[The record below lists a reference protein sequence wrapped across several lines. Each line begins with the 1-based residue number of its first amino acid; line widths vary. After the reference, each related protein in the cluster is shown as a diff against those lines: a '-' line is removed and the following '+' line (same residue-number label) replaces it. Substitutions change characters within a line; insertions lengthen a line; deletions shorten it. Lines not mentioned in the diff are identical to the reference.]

1 VTECSLLASVV
12 VAVYRDPRARRLLRS
27 LACQSVPR
35 QVYEVIVVEN
45 GSADLADAEDAYGI
59 VRYVHL
65 SQANSAA
72 ARNAGLAIARG
83 RFLLLTDAD
92 CVAEQDWIEKMTR
105 RLADGSVAAVGGSIR
120 KYRPRT
126 WTQHY
131 AITVVNGQQKLS
143 YLPALSLPYVAGAN
157 AGFVTGKLREAGGFD
172 EALKSGNDVDVCYKL
187 GLRGCH
193 IGLAPDAV
201 ILHEDRVSVTGHFR
215 RFHRYAVYQVLL
227 YAKYKQLSAKQYV
240 VDTYP
245 LRRCAQAICSIPNC
259 AARLLHCDPG
269 PALAALLQLIEAAAV
284 LCGDIHGAFRFR
296 QPYL

>member
-1 VTECSLLASVV
+1 VTECSLLASIVI
-12 VAVYRDPRARRLLRS
+12 AVYRDPRARRLLWS

-59 VRYVHL
+59 VRYIHL
-65 SQANSAA
+65 SRANSAA

-157 AGFVTGKLREAGGFD
+157 AGFVTAKLREAGGFD

-187 GLRGCH
+187 GLRGSH

-227 YAKYKQLSAKQYV
+227 YAKYKQLSAKRYV

-259 AARLLHCDPG
+259 AVRLLHRDPG

>member
-1 VTECSLLASVV
+1 VTDCGLLASVV
-12 VAVYRDPRARRLLRS
+12 VAVHRDPRAWRLLRS
-27 LACQSVPR
+27 LAGQSVPR

-45 GSADLADAEDAYGI
+45 GSADLADTEGAYGI

-65 SQANSAA
+65 SRANSAA
-72 ARNAGLAIARG
+72 ARNVGLALARG

-92 CVAEQDWIEKMTR
+92 CVTRPDWIEKMTGKF
-105 RLADGSVAAVGGSIR
+105 ADSAVVAVGGSIG
-120 KYRPRT
+120 KYQPRT
-126 WTQHY
+126 WTQRY

-172 EALKSGNDVDVCYKL
+172 EALRSGNDVDVCYKL
-187 GLRGCH
+187 GLRGYH

-201 ILHEDRVSVTGHFR
+201 ILHEDRASVAGHFR

-227 YAKYKQLSAKQYV
+227 YAKYKQVSAKRFV
-240 VDTYP
+240 VDTYR
-245 LRRCAQAICSIPNC
+245 LRRSAQAIGSMPRC
-259 AARLLHCDPG
+259 AARLAHRDPG
-269 PALAALLQLIEAAAV
+269 PALGALLQLIEAAAV
-284 LCGDIHGAFRFR
+284 FCGDIHGAIRFR

>member
-59 VRYVHL
+59 VRYIHL

-157 AGFVTGKLREAGGFD
+157 AGFVTAKLREAGGFD

-187 GLRGCH
+187 GLRGSH

-201 ILHEDRVSVTGHFR
+201 ILHEDRVSVTDHFR

-227 YAKYKQLSAKQYV
+227 YAKYKQLSAKRYV

-259 AARLLHCDPG
+259 AARLLHRDPG
-269 PALAALLQLIEAAAV
+269 PALAALLQFIEAAAV

>member
-1 VTECSLLASVV
+1 MTECGLLASVV
-12 VAVYRDPRARRLLRS
+12 VAVHRDPRARRLLRS

-35 QVYEVIVVEN
+35 QVYELIVVEN
-45 GSADLADAEDAYGI
+45 GSADLANAEDAYGI

-72 ARNAGLAIARG
+72 ARNAGLALARG

-92 CVAEQDWIEKMTR
+92 CVAERDWIEKMTR
-105 RLADGSVAAVGGSIR
+105 RLADGAVAAVGGSIR
-120 KYRPRT
+120 KYQPRT
-126 WTQHY
+126 WAQRY
-131 AITVVNGQQKLS
+131 AITVVNGQQDLS
-143 YLPALSLPYVAGAN
+143 YLPALGLPYVAGAN
-157 AGFVTGKLREAGGFD
+157 AGFVTGKLREVGGFD

-187 GLRGCH
+187 GLRGYG

-201 ILHEDRVSVTGHFR
+201 ILHDDRASVAGHFR

-227 YAKYKQLSAKQYV
+227 YAKYKQISAKRYV

-245 LRRCAQAICSIPNC
+245 LRRSAQAVGSMPRC
-259 AARLLHCDPG
+259 AARLLHRDPG
-269 PALAALLQLIEAAAV
+269 PALATLLQLIEAAAV
-284 LCGDIHGAFRFR
+284 LCGDVHGAIRFR

>member
-1 VTECSLLASVV
+1 VTECGLLASVV
-12 VAVYRDPRARRLLRS
+12 VAVHRDPRARRLLRS
-27 LACQSVPR
+27 LACQSVPK
-35 QVYEVIVVEN
+35 QVYEVLVVEN
-45 GSADLADAEDAYGI
+45 GSADLADTEDAYGI

-65 SQANSAA
+65 SRANSAA
-72 ARNAGLAIARG
+72 ARNAGLALARG

-92 CVAEQDWIEKMTR
+92 CVAERDWIEKMTR
-105 RLADGSVAAVGGSIR
+105 RFADGTVAAVGGSIR

-126 WTQHY
+126 WAQRY
-131 AITVVNGQQKLS
+131 AITVVNGQQEMS

-157 AGFVTGKLREAGGFD
+157 AGFVTGKLREVGGFD

-187 GLRGCH
+187 GLRGYG

-201 ILHEDRVSVTGHFR
+201 ILHEDRASVADHFR

-227 YAKYKQLSAKQYV
+227 YAKYKQISAKRYV

-245 LRRCAQAICSIPNC
+245 LRRSAQAIGSMPRC
-259 AARLLHCDPG
+259 AARLLHRDPG
-269 PALAALLQLIEAAAV
+269 PALATLLQFIEAAAV

>member
-1 VTECSLLASVV
+1 MTECSLLASVV

-59 VRYVHL
+59 VRYIHL

-157 AGFVTGKLREAGGFD
+157 AGFVTAKLREAGGFD

-187 GLRGCH
+187 GLRGSH

-201 ILHEDRVSVTGHFR
+201 ILHEDRVSVTDHFR

-227 YAKYKQLSAKQYV
+227 YAKYKQLSAKRYV

-259 AARLLHCDPG
+259 AACLLHRDPG
-269 PALAALLQLIEAAAV
+269 PALAALLQFIEAAAV

>member
-27 LACQSVPR
+27 LACQSVSR

-45 GSADLADAEDAYGI
+45 GSADLADAENAYGI

-65 SQANSAA
+65 SHANSAA

-92 CVAEQDWIEKMTR
+92 CVAEQDWIEKMTE
-105 RLADGSVAAVGGSIR
+105 RLAHGSVAAVGGSIR

-126 WTQHY
+126 WTQRY

-157 AGFVTGKLREAGGFD
+157 AGFVAGKLREAGGFD

-187 GLRGCH
+187 GLRGSH

-201 ILHEDRVSVTGHFR
+201 ILHEDRVSVIGHFR

-227 YAKYKQLSAKQYV
+227 YAKYKQISAKRYV

-245 LRRCAQAICSIPNC
+245 LRRCAQAIGSMPRC
-259 AARLLHCDPG
+259 AARLLHRDPG

>member
-59 VRYVHL
+59 VRYIHH

-187 GLRGCH
+187 GLRGSH

-227 YAKYKQLSAKQYV
+227 YAKYKQLSAKRYV

-259 AARLLHCDPG
+259 AARLLHRDPG